1 MTQNLLSELVLQKR
15 KEKGLTQEELAAL
28 CQLDTRT
35 IQRIEKG
42 EVKPYFSTLKIL
54 SKVLDYDLISEI
66 NHKPWEFSEEE
77 IERYQKKFR
86 QRKSIRIAIL
96 IFMLFLLLA
105 VATTFPS
112 FRLFGMSKLT
122 WAPFFYLLIFGLII
136 AIALI
141 WRCPAC
147 NAELANPFSTKFCPK
162 CGFKFYQK

>member
-1 MTQNLLSELVLQKR
+1 MTQNALSELVLQKR
-15 KEKGLTQEELAAL
+15 KEKGLTQEELASQ
-28 CQLDTRT
+28 CRLDTRT

-54 SKVLDYDLISEI
+54 SEILNYDFISEI
-66 NHKPWEFSEEE
+66 NHKPWEFSDEE
-77 IERYQKKFR
+77 IEIYRKKFKK
-86 QRKSIRIAIL
+86 RKYTRITIFIIIL
-96 IFMLFLLLA
+96 CLLLA

-122 WAPFFYLLIFGLII
+122 WAPFFYLLMFGLII
-136 AIALI
+136 TIALI

-162 CGFKFYQK
+162 CGFKFLQK

>member
-1 MTQNLLSELVLQKR
+1 MTQNALNELVLQKR
-15 KEKGLTQEELAAL
+15 KKKGLTQEELASL
-28 CQLDTRT
+28 CHLDTRT

-54 SKVLDYDLISEI
+54 SEVLEYDFISEI
-66 NHKPWEFSEEE
+66 NQKPWEFSEKE
-77 IERYQKKFR
+77 IEQYQKKFKR
-86 QRKSIRIAIL
+86 RKSIRITIFIIIL
-96 IFMLFLLLA
+96 CLLLS
-105 VATTFPS
+105 VATTFPD

-122 WAPFFYLLIFGLII
+122 WAPFFYLLMFGLII
-136 AIALI
+136 AIAFI

>member
-1 MTQNLLSELVLQKR
+1 MQNVLSELVLEKR
-15 KEKGLTQEELAAL
+15 KEKGLTQEELASR
-28 CQLDTRT
+28 CRLDTRT

-54 SKVLDYDLISEI
+54 SEILDYDLISDI
-66 NHKPWEFSEEE
+66 NQKPWEFTQEE
-77 IERYQKKFR
+77 IEQYRKKFKR
-86 QRKSIRIAIL
+86 RKIIRITIL

-105 VATTFPS
+105 VAATFPS

-122 WAPFFYLLIFGLII
+122 WAPFFYLLMFGLII